1 MTNADCHQFKKN
13 AKKPVVSVSHLT
25 ANDIKCINF
34 VLVIQTLRLAKN
46 EDFAYFNCISPFIHE
61 IPFNFEGEDV
71 PTTTPD
77 TPETT
82 PDNNGMFLTNIG

>member
-1 MTNADCHQFKKN
+1 M
-13 AKKPVVSVSHLT
+13 
-25 ANDIKCINF
+25 
-34 VLVIQTLRLAKN
+34 LVNHWLRLAKN

-61 IPFNFEGEDV
+61 ISFYFEGEDV

-82 PDNNGMFLTNIG
+82 PDNNGMFWTNIG